1 VSEEKRTQLLIKGA
15 ILLLLVGLIFL
26 LSRFGPQPFFL
37 EPLWHELEEI
47 GGIED
52 IPSKKEKLKAFL
64 VSLGPYSS
72 AVFVLLQA
80 LQVIASPFPGEVTG
94 VVGGFVYGKAFGF
107 LLSMLGLA
115 LGSWVAFEIARILE
129 HRVERFVRKDILEKF
144 RFLTTNTGV
153 TICFLLFLFPGFPK
167 DYLCYVLGLS
177 PMKLSTFL
185 IVSTIGRMP
194 GTYLLTV
201 QGASIRNQ
209 HYMTAIVFGL
219 TAAILLFVAYIYREH
234 LFHWI
239 RKSVRDPS

>member
-26 LSRFGPQPFFL
+26 LSSFGPQPFFL
-37 EPLWHELEEI
+37 EPWWHELEEI

-52 IPSKKEKLKAFL
+52 IPSKKEKLKVFL
-64 VSLGPYSS
+64 ASLGPYSS
-72 AVFVLLQA
+72 GVFVLLQA

-94 VVGGFVYGKAFGF
+94 VVGGYVYGKAFGF

-201 QGASIRNQ
+201 QGASIRSQ
-209 HYMTAIVFGL
+209 HYTTAIVFGL
-219 TAAILLFVAYIYREH
+219 TAAILFFIAYIYREH

-239 RKSVRDPS
+239 RKSARDAY

>member
-1 VSEEKRTQLLIKGA
+1 VSERKRTQLLIKGA

-26 LSRFGPQPFFL
+26 LGSFGPQPFKL
-37 EPLWHELEEI
+37 EPLLHDLEEI

-52 IPSKKEKLKAFL
+52 IPAKKEKLKAFL

-72 AVFVLLQA
+72 GVFVLLQA

-94 VVGGFVYGKAFGF
+94 VVGGYVYGKTFGF

-129 HRVERFVRKDILEKF
+129 HRVERFIRKDILEKF

-153 TICFLLFLFPGFPK
+153 IICFLLFLFPGFPK

-209 HYMTAIVFGL
+209 HYTMAILFGL
-219 TAAILLFVAYIYREH
+219 ASAVLLFVAYLYREH

-239 RKSVRDPS
+239 RKSARDAS